1 MLRPIRKVICPSL
14 LHASLSSADFILLTH
29 IALTAKL
36 EVVERALAEERA
48 VRQVVDQAL
57 EASKETCAALIQDLQ
72 SMCALVDAIKEEL
85 YAKSTTLDE
94 VVMHEHEA
102 HTRL

>member
-48 VRQVVDQAL
+48 VR
-57 EASKETCAALIQDLQ
+57 
-72 SMCALVDAIKEEL
+72 
-85 YAKSTTLDE
+85 
-94 VVMHEHEA
+94 
-102 HTRL
+102 